1 MSRGNVNAAL
11 LLVGMIAVLGTIV
24 TTIYWMIQ

>member
-11 LLVGMIAVLGTIV
+11 LLISMIAALGLIV
-24 TTIYWMIQ
+24 AAIYWMIQ

>member
-11 LLVGMIAVLGTIV
+11 LLISMIAVLGAIV
-24 TTIYWMIQ
+24 AAIYWMIR